1 MTQNEL
7 TVGDHSGS
15 RRLAVAFA
23 AVVALT
29 LLLIPTQ
36 KADAALMDRVND
48 AVVEAGAP
56 LTVERSNAFQVGVF
70 VGHYKTYVQ
79 LVGAVAF
86 HKERGTLPSFTQTK
100 AAVSKTCINGTVTSL
115 SDTGVTVLTDDLLK
129 SGAPMTKLVRIA
141 TNQYNLAISRGV
153 KAGEN
158 VNLCSTDGFAN
169 QYGHMTLI

>member
-1 MTQNEL
+1 M
-7 TVGDHSGS
+7 
-15 RRLAVAFA
+15 
-23 AVVALT
+23 

-36 KADAALMDRVND
+36 KADAALMDQVND
-48 AVVEAGAP
+48 AVVVAGAP

-70 VGHYKTYVQ
+70 VGHYTSYAQ
-79 LVGAVAF
+79 LVGAVAY
-86 HKERGTLPSFTQTK
+86 HNARGSLPTFTQTT
-100 AAVSKTCINGTVTSL
+100 AVVSKTCINGTVTSM
-115 SDTGVTVLTDDLLK
+115 SDTNVTLLTDDLLK
-129 SGAPMTKLVRIA
+129 SGAPKTQLVRIA